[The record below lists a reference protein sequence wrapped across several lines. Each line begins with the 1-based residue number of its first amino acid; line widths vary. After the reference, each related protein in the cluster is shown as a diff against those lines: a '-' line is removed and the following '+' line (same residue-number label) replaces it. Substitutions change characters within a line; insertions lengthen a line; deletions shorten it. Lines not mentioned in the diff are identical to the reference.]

1 MEWAE
6 LCAPPSSPLL
16 LLCSSMSNES
26 RLPSGTSEARQ
37 AGPDQQAAELDWDQL
52 MEMSPWSLQGWKRSQ
67 LQELLNT
74 LVQVTGVK
82 GGPAPFAGLISTPKF
97 ACSSRL
103 NIWT

>member
-1 MEWAE
+1 
-6 LCAPPSSPLL
+6 
-16 LLCSSMSNES
+16 MSTES

-37 AGPDQQAAELDWDQL
+37 AGPDREAAELDWDEL
-52 MEMSPWSLQGWKRSQ
+52 MEMNPWRLQGWKRSQ

-82 GGPAPFAGLISTPKF
+82 GDSAPFAGLISTPKF
-97 ACSSRL
+97 VCCSRL